1 MAMKQCPVCGEMY
14 SDTYQEC
21 PFCEEERALQ
31 EGSGRGRRGGRQSR
45 RAGRSRQFSLITPT
59 LIILIIIM
67 AALLIYLLR
76 GGQPSSPD
84 EPQDDTQAEDVL
96 PGGDTDPDGESVP
109 GGADDGDS
117 EETEDPD
124 GTMPDEPEEDTP
136 PAEEDDET
144 EDPEPET
151 STDYEEAMAL
161 PAGLTLSTTDFTL
174 RNLGET
180 ATIRVTG
187 GGSGS
192 YTWISE
198 DDGVASVD
206 SAGKVTAVSGGTVN
220 VVVTDGTRRGVCIV
234 RVRAEGSLPS
244 APADS
249 GTDSSGGSHTLNNT
263 DFTRSVSEGP
273 YQLKVS
279 GVSSGITWSSS
290 NSNVATV
297 SSSGL
302 VTPVGPGTATVTASW
317 GGQTLSCIVRVPG

>member
-1 MAMKQCPVCGEMY
+1 MLAPLPMNTITAT
-14 SDTYQEC
+14 DTSSLE
-21 PFCEEERALQ
+21 
-31 EGSGRGRRGGRQSR
+31 EGSCIEVS
-45 RAGRSRQFSLITPT
+45 
-59 LIILIIIM
+59 
-67 AALLIYLLR
+67 
-76 GGQPSSPD
+76 
-84 EPQDDTQAEDVL
+84 
-96 PGGDTDPDGESVP
+96 
-109 GGADDGDS
+109 
-117 EETEDPD
+117 
-124 GTMPDEPEEDTP
+124 
-136 PAEEDDET
+136 
-144 EDPEPET
+144 
-151 STDYEEAMAL
+151 
-161 PAGLTLSTTDFTL
+161 
-174 RNLGET
+174 
-180 ATIRVTG
+180 
-187 GGSGS
+187 GGSGT

-198 DDGVASVD
+198 DAGIASVD

-279 GVSSGITWSSS
+279 GVSSGITWTSS

>member
-1 MAMKQCPVCGEMY
+1 MAMKRCPVCGEMY

-31 EGSGRGRRGGRQSR
+31 EGGSARRGGRQSR
-45 RAGRSRQFSLITPT
+45 RASRSRQFSLITPT
-59 LIILIIIM
+59 LIVLIIIM

-76 GGQPSSPD
+76 GGQPTSTD
-84 EPQDDTQAEDVL
+84 DPQEDDPQAEEVL
-96 PGGDTDPDGESVP
+96 PGGDTET
-109 GGADDGDS
+109 DGDQ
-117 EETEDPD
+117 EPGEAEDPE
-124 GTMPDEPEEDTP
+124 GTMPDEPEEETP
-136 PAEEDDET
+136 PAGEDDET
-144 EDPEPET
+144 EEPEPAE
-151 STDYEEAMAL
+151 STDYEDALAL
-161 PAGLTLSTTDFTL
+161 PDGLTLSTTDFTL

-180 ATIRVTG
+180 AAIRVTG

-220 VVVTDGTRRGVCIV
+220 VVVTDGTRKGVCIV

-249 GTDSSGGSHTLNNT
+249 GTASSGGSHTLNNT
-263 DFTRSVSEGP
+263 DFTRSVSEGS

-279 GVSSGITWSSS
+279 GVSSGITWTSS
-290 NSNVATV
+290 NTSVATV
-297 SSSGL
+297 SGSGL
-302 VTPVGPGTATVTASW
+302 VTPVGPGTATITASW
-317 GGQTLSCIVRVPG
+317 GGQSLSCIVRVPG